1 MVVSANTFLD
11 GSVKLPSPP
20 ETGAS
25 ISIKR
30 MQPTRVKRRAQAG
43 GRGARG

>member
-11 GSVKLPSPP
+11 GSAVLPSPP

-30 MQPTRVKRRAQAG
+30 FQATVLALRAQPAPEP
-43 GRGARG
+43 RR